1 MREENEVCFTQ
12 TALRRTF
19 LIADKKGF
27 EFFPTPGVIVIVFI
41 HNLYRFSEI
50 IFPPQ
55 ESREVK

>member
-1 MREENEVCFTQ
+1 MKIMKYVSLKQ
-12 TALRRTF
+12 PYAKL
-19 LIADKKGF
+19 LIAGKRGF
-27 EFFPTPGVIVIVFI
+27 ESHSRRHSLVFI